1 MPASHSWEKTRST
14 SQTMDSPKNILIIR
28 NDKLGD
34 FMLAYPTFNVIKKL
48 FPLSKIYA
56 LVPEYTRPMA
66 ELCQWIDEIIIDD
79 ATNGLSGVIKT
90 TSKLKSYNFDAVL
103 CLHSSPRIALSLF
116 LARIPHRFAPASR
129 LDQIF
134 YNHRLTQRRSR
145 SEKPEFEYNVD
156 LANFM
161 GGYYC
166 QPSSSADQPPY
177 LEFPPHVIDKRRQM
191 IFEKYK
197 LENNQKIVIV
207 HAGSGG
213 SATNLSIEQY
223 AELIRLLS
231 ANESLFFILTAG
243 PGEEE
248 IAQQISTLIK
258 SCKHTIYNSTNGLKE
273 FAQQLATAGLF
284 ISGSTGVLHI
294 ASSLNIPTVAFY
306 PSRRS
311 ATSLRWQTLNTEQN
325 RLSFT
330 VTDETDTNAPAID
343 LKLVS
348 QTISNKYLN

>member
-1 MPASHSWEKTRST
+1 MN
-14 SQTMDSPKNILIIR
+14 SPKNILIIR
-28 NDKLGD
+28 NDRLGD

-56 LVPEYTRPMA
+56 LVPEYTSPMA
-66 ELCQWIDEIIIDD
+66 ELCQWIDEVIIDD
-79 ATNGLSGVIKT
+79 ATDGLSGIKKT
-90 TSKLKSYNFDAVL
+90 TSKLKSYNFDTAL

-145 SEKPEFEYNVD
+145 SEKPEFQYNID

-161 GGYYC
+161 GNFYC
-166 QPSSSADQPPY
+166 QPPSSAGQPPY
-177 LEFPPHVIDKRRQM
+177 LAFPSQVIDKYRQVVT
-191 IFEKYK
+191 EKYK
-197 LENNQKIVIV
+197 LENDTKIVIV

-213 SATNLSIEQY
+213 SAINLSVKQY
-223 AELIRLLS
+223 AELILLLS
-231 ANESLFFILTAG
+231 TNESLFFMLTAG
-243 PGEEE
+243 PGEEK
-248 IAQQISTLIK
+248 IAQQLSTLLK
-258 SCKHTIYNSTNGLKE
+258 SCKHAIHYSSNGLKE
-273 FAQQLATAGLF
+273 FSQQLAMANLF

-294 ASSLNIPTVAFY
+294 ASSLNIPTAAFY
-306 PSRRS
+306 PGKRS

-330 VTDETDTNAPAID
+330 IGDEGDINTPEID

-348 QTISNKYLN
+348 QTINNKLLN